1 MRLSPRD
8 PDTANWLYNIGTA
21 ELQMGRY
28 DAAIAM
34 FRKSIAENPAF
45 TISWANLAAAYLGA
59 GRDLDARN
67 ALVELRRLDPQPKP
81 EQPDE
86 QLELMRVQL
95 GLLRRGFWPYTVD
108 GRDRRVFREALHAF
122 QRAENLP
129 QTGTPDGDTLS
140 RLGVSADG
148 GG

>member
-8 PDTANWLYNIGTA
+8 PYTANWLYNIGTA
-21 ELQMGRY
+21 ELQMGQY

-34 FRKSIAENPAF
+34 FRKSIAEYPAF

-95 GLLRRGFWPYTVD
+95 GLLRRGFWPYTVK
-108 GRDRRVFREALHAF
+108 GRDRRVFREALREF

-140 RLGVSADG
+140 RLGISADG